1 MPVRYQGGGSSSV
14 SALFLARLA
23 TTANIANLNGGA
35 PNTVDGIAVAAGNI
49 ILVKNQAAAAQ
60 NGLYVVVTVG
70 GGANGIW
77 LRWSEFDSTVEVKS
91 GILVS
96 VSEGV
101 ANLDSLWMLTTNDP
115 ITVGVTGLAFGL
127 ITAGGGLTGA
137 GVAGEIAFFNGATN
151 VISDQELKWDNVNK
165 RLGLLLNVG
174 SPNSTLHNNGSLS
187 LSQETLIQLNYNITK
202 DDFLI
207 SAVLNNLT
215 ATLPLTTAAGV
226 GAGKIYILSD
236 DTGAASVANP
246 INLTASGAELI
257 DGLATRSI
265 INPFGTIWVRARV
278 GGSWKVLNPN

>member
-1 MPVRYQGGGSSSV
+1 MPVRYQGGSSSV
-14 SALFLARLA
+14 SAFFLARLA

-35 PNTVDGIAVAAGNI
+35 PNTVDGVAVAAGNI

-60 NGLYVVVTVG
+60 NGLYVVVSVG
-70 GGANGIW
+70 GGANGVW
-77 LRWSEFDSTVEVKS
+77 LRWSEFNSAAEVKS

-96 VSEGV
+96 VSEGA
-101 ANLDSLWMLTTNDP
+101 ANLDTLWMLTTNDP

-137 GVAGEIAFFNGATN
+137 GTAGEISFFNGPTN
-151 VISDQELKWDNVNK
+151 IISDQELKWDNVNK

-215 ATLPLTTAAGV
+215 ATLPLTNAAGV

-236 DTGAASVANP
+236 DTGAASIANP